1 MNVEFGNTGDIDE
14 WMSLV
19 EKIRYNFPGLETNEG
34 IAEHREIV
42 LKFMDK
48 KQALCARK
56 DKKIVGVLLF
66 SRGHNMICCLG
77 VLPEYR
83 RCKAATMLLEKAL
96 SELDKS
102 KEITVTT
109 FRKDDEKGIAPRAL
123 YRKFGFV
130 EDECIEEFGYPSQR
144 FVLYP

>member
-1 MNVEFGNTGDIDE
+1 MNVEFGKNCDIDE
-14 WMSLV
+14 WMRLV
-19 EKIRYNFPGLETNEG
+19 EEIRYNFPGLETKEG
-34 IAEHREIV
+34 IAEHRETV

-48 KQALCARK
+48 KQALCAK
-56 DKKIVGVLLF
+56 YDKKIVGVLLF
-66 SRGHNMICCLG
+66 SKGHNMICCLG

-83 RCKAATMLLEKAL
+83 RCKAATILLEKAL
-96 SELDKS
+96 SELDKN

-109 FRKDDEKGIAPRAL
+109 FTEDDEKGIAPRAL

-130 EDECIEEFGYPSQR
+130 EAEYIEEFGYPSQR